1 MEPKLK
7 KIILLSIVA
16 VACMFLRSD
25 QVNAYTGKVTDENKI
40 TWNYTLENDEIIEI
54 KYESGEIQE
63 NLYIPS
69 YLNGY
74 PLTKIQDY
82 AFDGNKNLKN
92 VTIPKTVKEIG
103 YGAFMSCSNIVSIE
117 FDKDSAL
124 TKIGNQAFDGCE
136 SLTSIKIPNKVT
148 SIGCYAFYDCSNL
161 DNITIPDTVTEI
173 GKYAFDSTIWY
184 DKKPYGELYI
194 NNVLYSYKG
203 EMPENTNIVIKEGT
217 ISIVARYCSIYWR
230 LCI

>member
-1 MEPKLK
+1 
-7 KIILLSIVA
+7 
-16 VACMFLRSD
+16 
-25 QVNAYTGKVTDENKI
+25 
-40 TWNYTLENDEIIEI
+40 
-54 KYESGEIQE
+54 
-63 NLYIPS
+63 
-69 YLNGY
+69 
-74 PLTKIQDY
+74 
-82 AFDGNKNLKN
+82 
-92 VTIPKTVKEIG
+92 
-103 YGAFMSCSNIVSIE
+103 MSCSNIVSIE

-194 NNVLYSYKG
+194 NNILYSYKG

-217 ISIVARYCSIYWR
+217 ISIVARCFENKR
-230 LCI
+230 T